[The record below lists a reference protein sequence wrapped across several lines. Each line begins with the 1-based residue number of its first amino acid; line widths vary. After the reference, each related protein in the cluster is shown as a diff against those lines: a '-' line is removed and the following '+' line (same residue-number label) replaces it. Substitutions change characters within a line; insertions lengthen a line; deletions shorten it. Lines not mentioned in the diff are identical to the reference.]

1 MEVLHMDEKELTKT
15 ELWTKRVQDFHNSG
29 LSRKEWCQEHQVSLS
44 TLSYWI
50 RKQAKG
56 FIESEQIMDPVF
68 ARLPS
73 KQEISSNLRSE
84 HAPVTVYLP
93 GSVRIEIG
101 MECPHELMTSLIHT
115 LKTYA

>member
-1 MEVLHMDEKELTKT
+1 MEVLHMDENELTKT
-15 ELWTKRVQDFHNSG
+15 ELWTIRIQDFHNSG
-29 LSRKEWCQEHQVSLS
+29 LSRKEWCQKHQVALS

-56 FIESEQIMDPVF
+56 LTEPEQVIDPVF

-73 KQEISSNLRSE
+73 EQELSSNLLSE
-84 HAPVTVYLP
+84 HAPVTIYLP

-101 MECPHELMTSLIHT
+101 MECPCELMTSLIHT
-115 LKTYA
+115 LKAYA